1 MEISNQ
7 KRSRRIKRSFFL
19 IAVLLLL
26 PILFFVWKEMD
37 LVALINGGVFL
48 LFIIGFQFMGLN
60 YVHYQSDGDILQ
72 IRYYPIV
79 SFMGKE
85 YSSIEFNKK
94 RLFKAQVE
102 RSFLFHELHLEI
114 RTREGIAEYPEVS
127 LAAMSRHDIEA
138 IRDDLA
144 GMMIRKPKVQRG
156 RKSLE

>member
-7 KRSRRIKRSFFL
+7 KRSRRIKRGFFL

-26 PILFFVWKEMD
+26 PILFFVTKKMD
-37 LVALINGGVFL
+37 VVALINGGVFL
-48 LFIIGFQFMGLN
+48 IFVIGFQFMGLN

-79 SFMGKE
+79 SFFGKE

-94 RLFKAQVE
+94 RLYKAEVK
-102 RSFLFHELHLEI
+102 RSFLFYDLYLEI

-127 LAAMSRHDIEA
+127 LAALSSDDIQA

-144 GMMIRKPKVQRG
+144 EMAPGKKQ
-156 RKSLE
+156 LEQ

>member
-7 KRSRRIKRSFFL
+7 KRSRTIKRGFFL

-37 LVALINGGVFL
+37 MVALINGGVFL
-48 LFIIGFQFMGLN
+48 LFIFGFQFMGLN

-79 SFMGKE
+79 SFFGKE

-102 RSFLFHELHLEI
+102 RSFLFHELHVEI
-114 RTREGIAEYPEVS
+114 KTREGIAEYPEVS
-127 LAAMSRHDIEA
+127 LAALSSDQIQA
-138 IRDDLA
+138 IREDLA
-144 GMMIRKPKVQRG
+144 GMLPEKRQ
-156 RKSLE
+156 LHQ

>member
-7 KRSRRIKRSFFL
+7 NRSRRIKRGFFL

-48 LFIIGFQFMGLN
+48 IFIIGFQFMGLN

-79 SFMGKE
+79 SFLGKE

-94 RLFKAQVE
+94 RLFKAQIE
-102 RSFLFHELHLEI
+102 RSFLFYELHLEI
-114 RTREGIAEYPEVS
+114 KTREGIAEYPEVS
-127 LAAMSRHDIEA
+127 LAAMSSDDIQA
-138 IRDDLA
+138 IQDDLA
-144 GMMIRKPKVQRG
+144 EMMPQKPQ
-156 RKSLE
+156 LLH

>member
-7 KRSRRIKRSFFL
+7 KRSRRIKRGFFL

-60 YVHYQSDGDILQ
+60 YVHYQSDGEVLQ
-72 IRYYPIV
+72 IRYYPII
-79 SFMGKE
+79 SFFGKE

-94 RLFKAQVE
+94 RLFKAVVE

-114 RTREGIAEYPEVS
+114 KTREGIAEYPEVS
-127 LAAMSRHDIEA
+127 LAALSSTDIEA
-138 IRDDLA
+138 IRDDLSKMLPEKRQL
-144 GMMIRKPKVQRG
+144 GQ
-156 RKSLE
+156 

>member
-7 KRSRRIKRSFFL
+7 KRSRLIKRGFFL

-60 YVHYQSDGDILQ
+60 YIHYQSDGEVLQ
-72 IRYYPIV
+72 IRYYPII
-79 SFMGKE
+79 SFFGKE

-94 RLFKAQVE
+94 RLFKAVVE

-114 RTREGIAEYPEVS
+114 KTREGIAEYPEVS
-127 LAAMSRHDIEA
+127 LAALSSTDIEA
-138 IRDDLA
+138 IRDDLSKMLPEKRQL
-144 GMMIRKPKVQRG
+144 GQ
-156 RKSLE
+156 

>member
-7 KRSRRIKRSFFL
+7 KRSRRIKRGFFL

-37 LVALINGGVFL
+37 LIALINGGVFL
-48 LFIIGFQFMGLN
+48 IFIIGFQFMGLN

-102 RSFLFHELHLEI
+102 RSFLFHELHIEI
-114 RTREGIAEYPEVS
+114 KTREGIAEYPEVS
-127 LAAMSRHDIEA
+127 LAALSSKDIQA

-144 GMMIRKPKVQRG
+144 EMLPEKRQLRQ
-156 RKSLE
+156 

>member
-7 KRSRRIKRSFFL
+7 KRSRRIKRGFFL

-26 PILFFVWKEMD
+26 PILFFVVKEMD
-37 LVALINGGVFL
+37 LVALINGAVFL

-60 YVHYQSDGDILQ
+60 YIHYQSDGDILQ

-79 SFMGKE
+79 SFFGKE

-94 RLFKAQVE
+94 RLYKAEVK
-102 RSFLFHELHLEI
+102 RSFLFHDLNLEI

-127 LAAMSRHDIEA
+127 LAALSSHDIQA
-138 IRDDLA
+138 IKDDLA
-144 GMMIRKPKVQRG
+144 EMTLKKQQLQR
-156 RKSLE
+156 

>member
-7 KRSRRIKRSFFL
+7 KRSRQIKRCFFL

-37 LVALINGGVFL
+37 LAAMINGGVFL

-60 YVHYQSDGDILQ
+60 YVHYQSDGDILR

-79 SFMGKE
+79 SFFGKE

-94 RLFKAQVE
+94 RLFKVQVE

-114 RTREGIAEYPEVS
+114 KTREGIAEYPEVS
-127 LAAMSRHDIEA
+127 LAALSNKDIQT
-138 IRDDLA
+138 IRDDLVE
-144 GMMIRKPKVQRG
+144 ITPQKQQLQR
-156 RKSLE
+156 

>member
-7 KRSRRIKRSFFL
+7 KRSRLIKRGFFL

-60 YVHYQSDGDILQ
+60 YVHYQSDGEVLQ
-72 IRYYPIV
+72 IRYYPII
-79 SFMGKE
+79 SFFGKE

-94 RLFKAQVE
+94 RLFKAVVE

-114 RTREGIAEYPEVS
+114 KTREGIAEYPEVS
-127 LAAMSRHDIEA
+127 LAALSSADIEA
-138 IRDDLA
+138 IRNDLSKMLPEKRQL
-144 GMMIRKPKVQRG
+144 GQ
-156 RKSLE
+156 

>member
-7 KRSRRIKRSFFL
+7 KRSRRIKRGFFL

-60 YVHYQSDGDILQ
+60 YVHYQSDDEVLQ
-72 IRYYPIV
+72 IRYYPII
-79 SFMGKE
+79 SFFGKE

-94 RLFKAQVE
+94 RLFKAVVE

-114 RTREGIAEYPEVS
+114 KTREGIAEYPEVS
-127 LAAMSRHDIEA
+127 LAALSNTDIEA
-138 IRDDLA
+138 IRDDLSKMLPEKRQL
-144 GMMIRKPKVQRG
+144 GQ
-156 RKSLE
+156 

>member
-7 KRSRRIKRSFFL
+7 NRSRRIKRGFFL
-19 IAVLLLL
+19 IAVCLLL

-48 LFIIGFQFMGLN
+48 IFIIGFQFMGLN

-79 SFMGKE
+79 SFLGKE

-94 RLFKAQVE
+94 RLFKAQIE
-102 RSFLFHELHLEI
+102 RSFLFYELHLEI

-127 LAAMSRHDIEA
+127 LAAMSSDDIQA
-138 IRDDLA
+138 IQDDLA
-144 GMMIRKPKVQRG
+144 EMTPQKPQ
-156 RKSLE
+156 LLH

>member
-7 KRSRRIKRSFFL
+7 KRSRVIKRGFFL

-60 YVHYQSDGDILQ
+60 YVHYQSDGEVLQ
-72 IRYYPIV
+72 IRYYPII
-79 SFMGKE
+79 SFFGKE

-94 RLFKAQVE
+94 RLFKAVVE

-114 RTREGIAEYPEVS
+114 KTREGIAEYPEVS
-127 LAAMSRHDIEA
+127 LAALSSTDIEA
-138 IRDDLA
+138 IRDDLSKMLPEKRQL
-144 GMMIRKPKVQRG
+144 GQ
-156 RKSLE
+156 

>member
-7 KRSRRIKRSFFL
+7 NRSRLIKRGFFL

-60 YVHYQSDGDILQ
+60 YVHYQSDGEVLQ
-72 IRYYPIV
+72 IRYYPII
-79 SFMGKE
+79 SFFGKE

-94 RLFKAQVE
+94 RLFKAVVE

-114 RTREGIAEYPEVS
+114 KTREGIAEYPEVS
-127 LAAMSRHDIEA
+127 LAALSSTDIEA
-138 IRDDLA
+138 IRNDLSKMLPEKRQL
-144 GMMIRKPKVQRG
+144 GQ
-156 RKSLE
+156 